1 MSVST
6 GYPTLDLLVSS
17 VEDYAIF
24 MVDVNGR
31 VASWNSGAERI
42 KGYSASEVVGRPI
55 EIFYEGGE
63 RSFKP
68 RMLLQQAVDSGSV
81 EDEGWRLRK
90 DGSRFWAHVSITALR
105 DDSGSL
111 IGFAKITADQTQR
124 RATQEALRQSE
135 ERFSA
140 AFEYAPIGIGL
151 TEPSG
156 RFIRVNRAYCKMLGY
171 SLDEFL
177 QLDYQTITHPDDVQA
192 DVSQSERLLRGEISS
207 YQMEKRYFRK
217 DGEIIWV
224 SLSVS
229 LVRETSG
236 KPKHFIAQVE
246 DITKRRGAMELL
258 RAQTA
263 LLETVIDNMG
273 NGLVVVA
280 DGKYVLKNRMADEIM
295 GQRAKDIGP
304 TDWRTEYDVF
314 LPDKTTRFDLES
326 MPLQRALRGESTE
339 EIEMWFQPK
348 GPGSGEKSEAQWIC
362 AVGRP
367 LFDSEG
373 GVTGAVVLFRDI
385 TAQKSM
391 EAELEMNRAQS
402 VSNARLSALG
412 IMAGGIAHE
421 INNPLGIIH
430 GAATNIIDLLEQPD
444 ASAECLRKNG
454 DRILQT
460 AERIARIVKSLRHIA
475 REGSSDPL
483 RQKPLKLIVEETLEL
498 CRERFR
504 HHGVELK
511 TPEIDDSLVLRCRE
525 VQIEQMLLNLLQNAF
540 DAVSET
546 EGEKWVHLEVESR
559 EDQVL
564 VSVIDS
570 GPGIPSEIL
579 PHVFE
584 PFFTTKPVGRGT
596 GLGLSIS
603 KTIAEEHGGKLEI
616 CQKAGNTCACFT
628 LPIVGDE
635 MR

>member
-1 MSVST
+1 
-6 GYPTLDLLVSS
+6 
-17 VEDYAIF
+17 
-24 MVDVNGR
+24 
-31 VASWNSGAERI
+31 
-42 KGYSASEVVGRPI
+42 
-55 EIFYEGGE
+55 
-63 RSFKP
+63 
-68 RMLLQQAVDSGSV
+68 MLLQRAADSGSV

-105 DDSGSL
+105 DDGGNL

-135 ERFSA
+135 ERFST
-140 AFEYAPIGIGL
+140 AFEHAPIGIGL
-151 TEPSG
+151 AEPSG
-156 RFIRVNRAYCKMLGY
+156 RFIRVNRAYCEMLGY

-177 QLDYQTITHPDDVQA
+177 QLDYQTITHPDDLPA

-229 LVRETSG
+229 VVRETSG

-246 DITKRRGAMELL
+246 DITKRRAALELL

-273 NGLVVVA
+273 SGLVVVT
-280 DGKYVLKNRMADEIM
+280 DGKYLVKNRIACEIM
-295 GQRAKDIGP
+295 GQRAKDPGP

-348 GPGSGEKSEAQWIC
+348 GPGSGEKSEAKWIS

-367 LFDSEG
+367 LFDSRG
-373 GVTGAVVLFRDI
+373 GVTGAVVLFRDV
-385 TAQKSM
+385 TAQKNL
-391 EAELEMNRAQS
+391 EAELELSRAQS

-430 GAATNIIDLLEQPD
+430 GAATNLIDLLEQPD
-444 ASAECLRKNG
+444 APPECLRKNG

-483 RQKPLKLIVEETLEL
+483 RQKPLRLIVEETLEL

-511 TPEIDDSLVLRCRE
+511 TPAIEDSLVLRCRE
-525 VQIEQMLLNLLQNAF
+525 VQIEQLLLNLLQNAF
-540 DAVSET
+540 DAASET

-616 CQKAGNTCACFT
+616 CQKAGNTCVCFT

>member
-1 MSVST
+1 
-6 GYPTLDLLVSS
+6 
-17 VEDYAIF
+17 
-24 MVDVNGR
+24 MVDVNGQ
-31 VASWNSGAERI
+31 VSTWNSGAERI
-42 KGYSASEVVGRPI
+42 KGYSASEIVGRPI
-55 EIFYEGGE
+55 DIFYEAWE

-68 RMLLQQAVDSGSV
+68 RMLLQQAADSGSV

-90 DGSRFWAHVSITALR
+90 DGSKFWAHVSITALR
-105 DDSGSL
+105 NDGGSL

-124 RATQEALRQSE
+124 RAVQEALRQSE

-140 AFEYAPIGIGL
+140 AFEHAPIGIGL
-151 TEPSG
+151 AEPSG
-156 RFIRVNRAYCKMLGY
+156 RFLRVNRAYCEMLGY
-171 SLDEFL
+171 SVDDFL
-177 QLDYQTITHPDDVQA
+177 RLDYQTITHPADLPA
-192 DVSQSERLLRGEISS
+192 DVSQAERLLRGEISS

-217 DGEIIWV
+217 DGEIIWA

-236 KPKHFIAQVE
+236 KPRHFIAQVE
-246 DITKRRGAMELL
+246 DITKRREVVELL

-273 NGLVVVA
+273 NGLIVVA
-280 DGKYVLKNRMADEIM
+280 NGRFLIVNRMAQEIM
-295 GQRAKDIGP
+295 GPVSKDMETEKWRAANGS
-304 TDWRTEYDVF
+304 F
-314 LPDKTTRFDLES
+314 LPDKKTLFARERLPLE
-326 MPLQRALRGESTE
+326 RALSGESTE
-339 EIEMWFQPK
+339 EVEIWLQPK
-348 GPGSGEKSEAQWIC
+348 DMREGKWVR

-367 LFDSEG
+367 LFDSTG
-373 GVTGAVVLFRDI
+373 LVSGAVVLFRDV

-391 EAELEMNRAQS
+391 EAELEINRAQS

-430 GAATNIIDLLEQPD
+430 GAAGNLLDLLQQPN
-444 ASAECLRKNG
+444 APLELLRKNG

-475 REGSSDPL
+475 REGNSDPL

-525 VQIEQMLLNLLQNAF
+525 VQIEQVLLNLLQNAF

-546 EGEKWVHLEVESR
+546 EGEKWVHLEVDQK
-559 EDQVL
+559 EDHVL

-570 GPGIPSEIL
+570 GPGIPSTIL

-616 CQKAGNTCACFT
+616 CDKAGNTCVCFT

-635 MR
+635 VR